1 VERKSREE
9 ELIYTFME
17 TDGTSIIM
25 KDPMICIWQDG
36 NSGK

>member
-1 VERKSREE
+1 
-9 ELIYTFME
+9 ME

-36 NSGK
+36 NSGKW